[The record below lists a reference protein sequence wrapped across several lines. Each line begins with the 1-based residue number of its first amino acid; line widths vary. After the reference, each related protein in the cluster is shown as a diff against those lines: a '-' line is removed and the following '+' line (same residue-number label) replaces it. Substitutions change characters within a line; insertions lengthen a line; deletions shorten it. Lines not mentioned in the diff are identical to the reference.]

1 MTTAVKEFLGIGE
14 TLRWHV
20 AGWSEIDAYVASLHV
35 ERFYGGPKINRPPEF
50 RDGLP
55 SLFSHWQGIENASG
69 PWGPSQEDF
78 VKDLSPKQR

>member
-20 AGWSEIDAYVASLHV
+20 ADWCEIDAHVANLHG
-35 ERFYGGPKINRPPEF
+35 ERFYGGPKNKKPPEF

-55 SLFSHWQGIENASG
+55 SLFAHWHGIKNARDEYGLISG
-69 PWGPSQEDF
+69 MAA
-78 VKDLSPKQR
+78 